1 MIYYELVRAF
11 PEGSSS
17 ASRMALTAR
26 NLGYQGIIICNCDPG
41 KIFMPSASNRIK
53 GIDVTIGAEVTA
65 SSAKALKSR
74 IDALRARYPFLA
86 VRANSEETARIASE
100 DPNVDLLLYP
110 SEIRR
115 PLTIATARAAKLNQI
130 TIGFDLSPMVQM
142 RGEKRARFLQA
153 LRLNLQL
160 LRKFEIRPAITTC
173 ARSHLDLRSPRDL
186 MALAEVAGFLPSETK
201 EAMSWPASLLALNRR
216 KWVAPGVEIL

>member
-1 MIYYELVRAF
+1 MIFYEFVRAF

-26 NLGYQGIIICNCDPG
+26 NLGYNGIIICNCDPG
-41 KIFMPSASNRIK
+41 NIFMPAACESIK
-53 GIDVTIGAEVTA
+53 GIDVTIGVEVTA
-65 SSAKALKSR
+65 SNARALKSR
-74 IDALRARYPFLA
+74 IGALRARYPFLL

-115 PLTIATARAAKLNQI
+115 LLTIATARAAKLNQI
-130 TIGFDLSPMVQM
+130 TIGFDLSPMIQM

-160 LRKFEIRPAITTC
+160 LRKFEIRPAITAC

-186 MALAEVAGFLPSETK
+186 MALAEVAGFLPAEAK
-201 EAMSWPASLLALNRR
+201 EAMSWPAALLDLNRR
-216 KWVAPGVEIL
+216 KWVAPGVELL